1 MSTDLHAVSIAAHD
15 PALLARFWAGVLRRE
30 VVDGPVGPELL
41 PDGDPGFLIRFFRS
55 DQDKQGPNQSHFD
68 LTSASLDDQQAIV
81 DRALGLGGRYL
92 DVGQSPDEDHVVLAD
107 PEGNELCVVG
117 PDNRF
122 LAGTATIGCLSSDGL
137 RDVGVFWSEALGWPL
152 VWDQDTETA
161 VQSPRGGSKISWGG
175 DPVNPKLGPNRLHL
189 DLSPGARQRPGHRGR
204 PAPRP
209 RRHPPRPRPPGR
221 PRPRRPAGRRPR
233 RPRRQ
238 RALRPPVLTAT
249 RDSSEPGRRQDAS

>member
-1 MSTDLHAVSIAAHD
+1 VVSTDLHAVSMAAHD

-30 VVDGPVGPELL
+30 IVDGPVGPELL
-41 PDGDPGFLIRFFRS
+41 PDGDPAFLIRFFRT
-55 DQDKQGPNQSHFD
+55 DQEKQGPNQTHFD
-68 LTSASLDDQQAIV
+68 LTSTSLDDQQAIV

-92 DVGQSPDEDHVVLAD
+92 DIGQSPDEDHVVLAD

-122 LAGTATIGCLSSDGL
+122 LADTAPIGCLSSDGL

-161 VQSPRGGSKISWGG
+161 IQSPRGGSKVSWGG

-189 DLSPGARQRPGHRGR
+189 DLSPTADSDQDSEVERLVGLGAVRLDVDHPIALGHGVLPVVVLADPGGNE
-204 PAPRP
+204 
-209 RRHPPRPRPPGR
+209 
-221 PRPRRPAGRRPR
+221 
-233 RPRRQ
+233 
-238 RALRPPVLTAT
+238 LCVLP
-249 RDSSEPGRRQDAS
+249 S